1 MEKLNGHIIEN
12 YVGNVSANSGENGI
26 EENTSEYDI
35 NDVDDSNSYIRYR
48 NISIRN
54 NNENNIADIGSNSV
68 YDNKRLSMDDN
79 VIDDMGEF
87 NSEYYTIGRNSIL
100 SRQIRQT
107 NNDSSNNNFMHTI
120 SDITPSTNIIINHNN
135 LANSVNSGSNRQ
147 LDSEIGSLFANDN
160 ITDKTIHSTESGNTE
175 TNSHVTKRCN
185 VNSGDTIDIDNIY
198 EDEINFD
205 NLLVNLHNNINKFAN
220 YDVSDVNKEIDDILS
235 DLHSMDISNYST
247 LYNEDISRTL
257 YNEDISRTSPFD
269 YNCADDF
276 DRCRLSNSSS
286 TNSLLELDTSYGPTG
301 YSSDYSDVDDRCN
314 FDNDYRRSP
323 ENIEELD
330 YDVIDFLKDTNMYDE
345 NKKVKGKIYSSQ
357 KMNRMETRR
366 NYTSRIVIGY
376 GITVILEDFEKYI
389 LTAFGIVN
397 IEDAGQ
403 IFETCFRT
411 DILDAYAKVFQSSNS
426 DYIFITTNDIYYIM
440 PQNTSFLEININKIM
455 PTREHNELL
464 QNIAHNICLTMDNI
478 NDYEF
483 YEPKLYYF
491 NLG

>member
-12 YVGNVSANSGENGI
+12 YVDNVSADSREYGI
-26 EENTSEYDI
+26 EENTAEYDI
-35 NDVDDSNSYIRYR
+35 NGADDSNRYIRYR

-54 NNENNIADIGSNSV
+54 NNENDITNIGSNSV
-68 YDNKRLSMDDN
+68 YDNKRLPMDNN

-87 NSEYYTIGRNSIL
+87 NNEYYTIGRNSIL
-100 SRQIRQT
+100 NRKIRKT
-107 NNDSSNNNFMHTI
+107 NNDDCNNNFMHTI
-120 SDITPSTNIIINHNN
+120 SDITPSANIIINHNN
-135 LANSVNSGSNRQ
+135 LANSVNSGSNRK
-147 LDSEIGSLFANDN
+147 LDSEIGSLFTNDN
-160 ITDKTIHSTESGNTE
+160 ITDKTINCTESGNTE

-185 VNSGDTIDIDNIY
+185 VNSGDTIDINNIY
-198 EDEINFD
+198 EDDIDFD
-205 NLLVNLHNNINKFAN
+205 NLLVNLPSNFTKLHNNQLNDDISN
-220 YDVSDVNKEIDDILS
+220 VNWEIDNILS

-247 LYNEDISRTL
+247 LYDEN
-257 YNEDISRTSPFD
+257 ISRTSPFD
-269 YNCADDF
+269 YNSTYDF

-301 YSSDYSDVDDRCN
+301 YSSDYSDDDRYN
-314 FDNDYRRSP
+314 FDNDYRHSP

-330 YDVIDFLKDTNMYDE
+330 YDVIDFLKDNDMYDE

-357 KMNRMETRR
+357 KTNRMETRQ

-397 IEDAGQ
+397 VEDAGQ

-426 DYIFITTNDIYYIM
+426 DYVFITTNDIYYIM

-464 QNIAHNICLTMDNI
+464 QNIAHNICLTMENDI